1 MTRFIHFFFILYILT
16 AGSAWSI
23 NFQNLTLDDAH
34 KIASENNYELLYL
47 LEEKNSRSSALQE
60 YQAQYF
66 PQINAGVIFPFY
78 GRSSAINVDQLLFDF
93 GKLSQ
98 RINAG
103 KYLIRAQEYSHEGKK
118 ISILNEVTEKF
129 YEVLKTKNH
138 ISGLESERETKNKQ
152 LKKSIAFL
160 EAGRVSS
167 LDVAEKNLNLSR
179 IELELISKKGLLR
192 KLEEE
197 FFTLLGV
204 QRPSEVNYVAN
215 LKYTKIDLNS
225 EAIIDSYMMNMYEIK
240 ALEMS
245 ILSTKA
251 TISAIYRDFLPNIVA
266 RAAYRF
272 EGKTTYALEGS
283 IFVAGSAI
291 QWLRDGL
298 NFFENASES
307 EDFALQANDNSKVL
321 VVPALTGLGA
331 PYWDADARGAIFGL
345 TRDTGIPEITKAVLE
360 SVVYQTKDLL
370 EAMKNDNASFNSL
383 KIDGGMVANNW
394 FSQELSNVLQ
404 VTVSRPKV
412 IETTSLGAAY
422 LAGLHAG
429 VFDTLSSLKENWSI
443 DKEFKPRNSRNG
455 YLEWKEAVNKVLTD

>member
-179 IELELISKKGLLR
+179 IELELISKKVLLR

-272 EGKTTYALEGS
+272 EGKGVSSEDKDNDLIGGMGATWQIFNGGRTYYQIQSQRARLRAQMTKLNLLKQELSSKIRGSVIEAETSFFKIEVLEKS
-283 IFVAGSAI
+283 MK
-291 QWLRDGL
+291 
-298 NFFENASES
+298 ASEAHFKFMKNKYDSGELS
-307 EDFALQANDNSKVL
+307 EIK
-321 VVPALTGLGA
+321 
-331 PYWDADARGAIFGL
+331 
-345 TRDTGIPEITKAVLE
+345 
-360 SVVYQTKDLL
+360 LL
-370 EAMKNDNASFNSL
+370 EAKNIKDKQEILYQNSVYDYII
-383 KIDGGMVANNW
+383 KIA
-394 FSQELSNVLQ
+394 
-404 VTVSRPKV
+404 R
-412 IETTSLGAAY
+412 IEKAT
-422 LAGLHAG
+422 GLNI
-429 VFDTLSSLKENWSI
+429 TK
-443 DKEFKPRNSRNG
+443 
-455 YLEWKEAVNKVLTD
+455 

>member
-197 FFTLLGV
+197 LFTLLGV

-272 EGKTTYALEGS
+272 EGKGVSSEDKDNDLIGGMGATWQIFNGGRTYYQIQSQRARLRAQMTKLNLLKQQLSSKIRGSVIEAETSFFKIEVLEKS
-283 IFVAGSAI
+283 
-291 QWLRDGL
+291 LK
-298 NFFENASES
+298 ASEAHFKFMKNKYDSGELS
-307 EDFALQANDNSKVL
+307 EIK
-321 VVPALTGLGA
+321 
-331 PYWDADARGAIFGL
+331 
-345 TRDTGIPEITKAVLE
+345 
-360 SVVYQTKDLL
+360 LL
-370 EAMKNDNASFNSL
+370 EAKNMKNKEEILYQNSVYDYII
-383 KIDGGMVANNW
+383 KIA
-394 FSQELSNVLQ
+394 
-404 VTVSRPKV
+404 R
-412 IETTSLGAAY
+412 IEKAT
-422 LAGLHAG
+422 GLNI
-429 VFDTLSSLKENWSI
+429 TK
-443 DKEFKPRNSRNG
+443 
-455 YLEWKEAVNKVLTD
+455 

>member
-272 EGKTTYALEGS
+272 EGKGVSSEDKDNDLIGGMGATWQIFNGGRTYYQIQSQRARLRAQITKLNLLKQQLSSKIRGSVIEAETSFFKIEVLEKS
-283 IFVAGSAI
+283 MK
-291 QWLRDGL
+291 
-298 NFFENASES
+298 ASEAHFKFMKNKYDSGELS
-307 EDFALQANDNSKVL
+307 EIK
-321 VVPALTGLGA
+321 
-331 PYWDADARGAIFGL
+331 
-345 TRDTGIPEITKAVLE
+345 
-360 SVVYQTKDLL
+360 LL
-370 EAMKNDNASFNSL
+370 EAKNIKDKQEILYQNSVYDYII
-383 KIDGGMVANNW
+383 KIA
-394 FSQELSNVLQ
+394 
-404 VTVSRPKV
+404 R
-412 IETTSLGAAY
+412 IEKAT
-422 LAGLHAG
+422 GLNI
-429 VFDTLSSLKENWSI
+429 TK
-443 DKEFKPRNSRNG
+443 
-455 YLEWKEAVNKVLTD
+455 

>member
-129 YEVLKTKNH
+129 YEILKTKNH

-272 EGKTTYALEGS
+272 EGKGVSSEDKDNDLIGGMGATWQIFNGGRTYYQIQSQRARLRAQMTKLNLLKQELSSKIRGSVIEAETSFFKIEVLEKS
-283 IFVAGSAI
+283 MK
-291 QWLRDGL
+291 
-298 NFFENASES
+298 ASEAHFKFMKNKYDSGELS
-307 EDFALQANDNSKVL
+307 EIK
-321 VVPALTGLGA
+321 
-331 PYWDADARGAIFGL
+331 
-345 TRDTGIPEITKAVLE
+345 
-360 SVVYQTKDLL
+360 LL
-370 EAMKNDNASFNSL
+370 EAKNIKDKQEILYQNSVYDYII
-383 KIDGGMVANNW
+383 KIA
-394 FSQELSNVLQ
+394 
-404 VTVSRPKV
+404 R
-412 IETTSLGAAY
+412 IEKAT
-422 LAGLHAG
+422 GLNI
-429 VFDTLSSLKENWSI
+429 TK
-443 DKEFKPRNSRNG
+443 
-455 YLEWKEAVNKVLTD
+455 

>member
-272 EGKTTYALEGS
+272 EGKGVSSEDKDNDLIGGMGATWQIFNGGRTYYQIQSQRARLRAQMTKLNLLKQQLSSKIRGSVIEAETSFFKIEVLEKS
-283 IFVAGSAI
+283 MK
-291 QWLRDGL
+291 
-298 NFFENASES
+298 ASEAHFKFMKNKYDSGELS
-307 EDFALQANDNSKVL
+307 EIK
-321 VVPALTGLGA
+321 
-331 PYWDADARGAIFGL
+331 
-345 TRDTGIPEITKAVLE
+345 
-360 SVVYQTKDLL
+360 LL
-370 EAMKNDNASFNSL
+370 EAKNMKNKQEILYQNSVYDYII
-383 KIDGGMVANNW
+383 KI
-394 FSQELSNVLQ
+394 
-404 VTVSRPKV
+404 SR
-412 IETTSLGAAY
+412 IEKAT
-422 LAGLHAG
+422 GLNI
-429 VFDTLSSLKENWSI
+429 TK
-443 DKEFKPRNSRNG
+443 
-455 YLEWKEAVNKVLTD
+455 

>member
-272 EGKTTYALEGS
+272 EGKGVSSEDKDNDLIGGMGATWQIFNGGRTYYQIQSQRARLRAQMTKLNLLKQELSSKIRGSVIEAETSFFKIEVLEKS
-283 IFVAGSAI
+283 MK
-291 QWLRDGL
+291 
-298 NFFENASES
+298 ASEAHFKFMKNKYDSGELS
-307 EDFALQANDNSKVL
+307 EIK
-321 VVPALTGLGA
+321 
-331 PYWDADARGAIFGL
+331 
-345 TRDTGIPEITKAVLE
+345 
-360 SVVYQTKDLL
+360 LL
-370 EAMKNDNASFNSL
+370 EAKNMKNKQEILYQNSVYDYII
-383 KIDGGMVANNW
+383 KIA
-394 FSQELSNVLQ
+394 
-404 VTVSRPKV
+404 R
-412 IETTSLGAAY
+412 IEKDP
-422 LAGLHAG
+422 GLNI
-429 VFDTLSSLKENWSI
+429 TK
-443 DKEFKPRNSRNG
+443 
-455 YLEWKEAVNKVLTD
+455 

>member
-272 EGKTTYALEGS
+272 EGKGVSSEDKDNDLIGGMGATWQIFNGGRTYYQIQSQRARLRAQMTKLNLLKQQLSSKIRGSVIEAETSFFKIEVLEKS
-283 IFVAGSAI
+283 MK
-291 QWLRDGL
+291 
-298 NFFENASES
+298 ASEAHFKFMKNKYDSGELS
-307 EDFALQANDNSKVL
+307 EIK
-321 VVPALTGLGA
+321 
-331 PYWDADARGAIFGL
+331 
-345 TRDTGIPEITKAVLE
+345 
-360 SVVYQTKDLL
+360 LL
-370 EAMKNDNASFNSL
+370 EAKNMKNKQEILYQNSVYDYII
-383 KIDGGMVANNW
+383 KIA
-394 FSQELSNVLQ
+394 
-404 VTVSRPKV
+404 R
-412 IETTSLGAAY
+412 IEKAT
-422 LAGLHAG
+422 GLNI
-429 VFDTLSSLKENWSI
+429 TK
-443 DKEFKPRNSRNG
+443 
-455 YLEWKEAVNKVLTD
+455 

>member
-272 EGKTTYALEGS
+272 EGKGVSSEDKDNDLIGGMGATWQIFNGGRTYYQIQSQRARLRAQMTKLNLLKQELSSKIRGSVIEAETSFFKIEVLEKS
-283 IFVAGSAI
+283 MK
-291 QWLRDGL
+291 
-298 NFFENASES
+298 ASEAHFKFMKNKYDSGELS
-307 EDFALQANDNSKVL
+307 EIK
-321 VVPALTGLGA
+321 
-331 PYWDADARGAIFGL
+331 
-345 TRDTGIPEITKAVLE
+345 
-360 SVVYQTKDLL
+360 LL
-370 EAMKNDNASFNSL
+370 EAKNIKDKQEILYQNSVYDYII
-383 KIDGGMVANNW
+383 KIA
-394 FSQELSNVLQ
+394 
-404 VTVSRPKV
+404 R
-412 IETTSLGAAY
+412 IEKAT
-422 LAGLHAG
+422 GLNI
-429 VFDTLSSLKENWSI
+429 TK
-443 DKEFKPRNSRNG
+443 
-455 YLEWKEAVNKVLTD
+455 

>member
-272 EGKTTYALEGS
+272 EGKGVSSEDKDNDLIGGMGATWQIFNGGRTYYQIQSQRARLRAQMTKLNLLKQELSSKIRGSVIEAETSFFKIEVLEKS
-283 IFVAGSAI
+283 MK
-291 QWLRDGL
+291 
-298 NFFENASES
+298 ASEAHFKFMKNKYDSGELS
-307 EDFALQANDNSKVL
+307 EIK
-321 VVPALTGLGA
+321 
-331 PYWDADARGAIFGL
+331 
-345 TRDTGIPEITKAVLE
+345 
-360 SVVYQTKDLL
+360 LL
-370 EAMKNDNASFNSL
+370 EAKNMKNKQEILYQNSVYDYII
-383 KIDGGMVANNW
+383 KIA
-394 FSQELSNVLQ
+394 
-404 VTVSRPKV
+404 R
-412 IETTSLGAAY
+412 IEKAT
-422 LAGLHAG
+422 GLNI
-429 VFDTLSSLKENWSI
+429 TK
-443 DKEFKPRNSRNG
+443 
-455 YLEWKEAVNKVLTD
+455 

>member
-16 AGSAWSI
+16 ASSAWSI

-272 EGKTTYALEGS
+272 EGKGVSSEDKDNDLIGGMGATWQIFNGGRTYYQIQSQRARLRAQMTKLNLLKQELSSKIRGSVIEAETSFFKIEVLEKS
-283 IFVAGSAI
+283 MK
-291 QWLRDGL
+291 
-298 NFFENASES
+298 ASEAHFKFMKNKYDSGELS
-307 EDFALQANDNSKVL
+307 EIK
-321 VVPALTGLGA
+321 
-331 PYWDADARGAIFGL
+331 
-345 TRDTGIPEITKAVLE
+345 
-360 SVVYQTKDLL
+360 LL
-370 EAMKNDNASFNSL
+370 EAKNIKDKQEILYQNSVYDYII
-383 KIDGGMVANNW
+383 KIA
-394 FSQELSNVLQ
+394 
-404 VTVSRPKV
+404 R
-412 IETTSLGAAY
+412 IEKAT
-422 LAGLHAG
+422 GLNI
-429 VFDTLSSLKENWSI
+429 TK
-443 DKEFKPRNSRNG
+443 
-455 YLEWKEAVNKVLTD
+455 

>member
-272 EGKTTYALEGS
+272 EGKGVSSEDKDNDLIGGMGATWQIFNGGRTYYQIQSQRARLRAQMTKLNLLKQELSSKIRGSVIEAETSFFKIEVLEKS
-283 IFVAGSAI
+283 MK
-291 QWLRDGL
+291 
-298 NFFENASES
+298 ASEAHFKFMKNKYDSGELS
-307 EDFALQANDNSKVL
+307 EIK
-321 VVPALTGLGA
+321 
-331 PYWDADARGAIFGL
+331 
-345 TRDTGIPEITKAVLE
+345 
-360 SVVYQTKDLL
+360 LL
-370 EAMKNDNASFNSL
+370 EAKNIKDKQEILYQNSVYDYII
-383 KIDGGMVANNW
+383 KIAI
-394 FSQELSNVLQ
+394 
-404 VTVSRPKV
+404 
-412 IETTSLGAAY
+412 IEKAT
-422 LAGLHAG
+422 GLNI
-429 VFDTLSSLKENWSI
+429 TK
-443 DKEFKPRNSRNG
+443 
-455 YLEWKEAVNKVLTD
+455 

>member
-272 EGKTTYALEGS
+272 EGKGVS
-283 IFVAGSAI
+283 
-291 QWLRDGL
+291 
-298 NFFENASES
+298 S
-307 EDFALQANDNSKVL
+307 EDKDNDL
-321 VVPALTGLGA
+321 
-331 PYWDADARGAIFGL
+331 I
-345 TRDTGIPEITKAVLE
+345 
-360 SVVYQTKDLL
+360 
-370 EAMKNDNASFNSL
+370 
-383 KIDGGMVANNW
+383 GGMGATWQIFNGGRTYYQIQSQRARLRAQMTKLNLLK
-394 FSQELSNVLQ
+394 QELS
-404 VTVSRPKV
+404 SKIRGSV
-412 IETTSLGAAY
+412 IEAETSFFKIEVLEKSMKASEAHFKFMKNKYDSGELSEIKILEAKNIKDKQEILYQNSVYDYIIKIARIEK
-422 LAGLHAG
+422 ATGLNI
-429 VFDTLSSLKENWSI
+429 TK
-443 DKEFKPRNSRNG
+443 
-455 YLEWKEAVNKVLTD
+455 

>member
-272 EGKTTYALEGS
+272 EGKGVSSEDKDNDLIGGMGATWQIFNGGRTYYQIQSQRARLRAQMTKLNLLKQELSSKIRGSVIEAETSFFKIEVLEKS
-283 IFVAGSAI
+283 MK
-291 QWLRDGL
+291 
-298 NFFENASES
+298 ASEAHFKFMENKYDSGELS
-307 EDFALQANDNSKVL
+307 EIK
-321 VVPALTGLGA
+321 
-331 PYWDADARGAIFGL
+331 
-345 TRDTGIPEITKAVLE
+345 
-360 SVVYQTKDLL
+360 LL
-370 EAMKNDNASFNSL
+370 EAKNIKDKQEILYQNSVYDYII
-383 KIDGGMVANNW
+383 KIA
-394 FSQELSNVLQ
+394 
-404 VTVSRPKV
+404 R
-412 IETTSLGAAY
+412 IEKAT
-422 LAGLHAG
+422 GLNI
-429 VFDTLSSLKENWSI
+429 TK
-443 DKEFKPRNSRNG
+443 
-455 YLEWKEAVNKVLTD
+455 

>member
-1 MTRFIHFFFILYILT
+1 M
-16 AGSAWSI
+16 
-23 NFQNLTLDDAH
+23 
-34 KIASENNYELLYL
+34 
-47 LEEKNSRSSALQE
+47 
-60 YQAQYF
+60 
-66 PQINAGVIFPFY
+66 
-78 GRSSAINVDQLLFDF
+78 DQLLFDF

-138 ISGLESERETKNKQ
+138 IS
-152 LKKSIAFL
+152 
-160 EAGRVSS
+160 GRVSS

-272 EGKTTYALEGS
+272 EGKGVS
-283 IFVAGSAI
+283 
-291 QWLRDGL
+291 
-298 NFFENASES
+298 S
-307 EDFALQANDNSKVL
+307 EDKDNDL
-321 VVPALTGLGA
+321 
-331 PYWDADARGAIFGL
+331 I
-345 TRDTGIPEITKAVLE
+345 
-360 SVVYQTKDLL
+360 
-370 EAMKNDNASFNSL
+370 
-383 KIDGGMVANNW
+383 GGMGATWQIFNGGRTYYQIQ
-394 FSQELSNVLQ
+394 SQRARLRAQMTKLNLLKQ
-404 VTVSRPKV
+404 
-412 IETTSLGAAY
+412 L
-422 LAGLHAG
+422 
-429 VFDTLSSLKENWSI
+429 VFI
-443 DKEFKPRNSRNG
+443 
-455 YLEWKEAVNKVLTD
+455 

>member
-1 MTRFIHFFFILYILT
+1 MTRFIHFFFVLYILT

-272 EGKTTYALEGS
+272 EGKGVSSEDKDNDLIGGMGATWQIFNGGRTYYQIQSQRARLRAQMTKLNLLKQELSSKIRGSVIEAETSFFKIEVLEKS
-283 IFVAGSAI
+283 MK
-291 QWLRDGL
+291 
-298 NFFENASES
+298 ASEAHFKFMKNKYDSGELS
-307 EDFALQANDNSKVL
+307 EIK
-321 VVPALTGLGA
+321 
-331 PYWDADARGAIFGL
+331 
-345 TRDTGIPEITKAVLE
+345 
-360 SVVYQTKDLL
+360 LL
-370 EAMKNDNASFNSL
+370 EAKNIKDKQEILYQNSVYDYII
-383 KIDGGMVANNW
+383 KIA
-394 FSQELSNVLQ
+394 
-404 VTVSRPKV
+404 R
-412 IETTSLGAAY
+412 IEKAT
-422 LAGLHAG
+422 GLNI
-429 VFDTLSSLKENWSI
+429 TK
-443 DKEFKPRNSRNG
+443 
-455 YLEWKEAVNKVLTD
+455 

>member
-272 EGKTTYALEGS
+272 EGKGVSSEDKDNDLIGGMGATWQIFNGGRTYYQIQSQRARLRAQMTKLNLLKQELSSKIRGSVIEAETSFFKIEVLEKS
-283 IFVAGSAI
+283 MK
-291 QWLRDGL
+291 
-298 NFFENASES
+298 ASEAHFKFMKNKYDSGELS
-307 EDFALQANDNSKVL
+307 EIK
-321 VVPALTGLGA
+321 
-331 PYWDADARGAIFGL
+331 
-345 TRDTGIPEITKAVLE
+345 
-360 SVVYQTKDLL
+360 LL
-370 EAMKNDNASFNSL
+370 EAKNMKDKQEILYQNSVYDYII
-383 KIDGGMVANNW
+383 KIA
-394 FSQELSNVLQ
+394 
-404 VTVSRPKV
+404 R
-412 IETTSLGAAY
+412 IEKAT
-422 LAGLHAG
+422 GLNI
-429 VFDTLSSLKENWSI
+429 TK
-443 DKEFKPRNSRNG
+443 
-455 YLEWKEAVNKVLTD
+455 

>member
-272 EGKTTYALEGS
+272 EGKGVSSEDKDNDLIGGMGATWQIFNGGRTYYQIQSQRARLRAQMTKLNLLKQELSSKIRGSVIEAETSFFKIEVLEKS
-283 IFVAGSAI
+283 MK
-291 QWLRDGL
+291 
-298 NFFENASES
+298 ASEAHFKFMKNKYDSGELS
-307 EDFALQANDNSKVL
+307 EIK
-321 VVPALTGLGA
+321 
-331 PYWDADARGAIFGL
+331 
-345 TRDTGIPEITKAVLE
+345 
-360 SVVYQTKDLL
+360 LL
-370 EAMKNDNASFNSL
+370 EAKNIKDKQEILYQNSVYDYII
-383 KIDGGMVANNW
+383 KIA
-394 FSQELSNVLQ
+394 
-404 VTVSRPKV
+404 R
-412 IETTSLGAAY
+412 IEKAT
-422 LAGLHAG
+422 GLNI
-429 VFDTLSSLKENWSI
+429 T
-443 DKEFKPRNSRNG
+443 
-455 YLEWKEAVNKVLTD
+455 

>member
-272 EGKTTYALEGS
+272 EGKGVSSEDKDNDLIGGMGATWQIFNGGRTYYQIQSQRARLRAQMTKLNLLKQQLSSKIRGSVIEAETSFFKIEVLEKS
-283 IFVAGSAI
+283 MK
-291 QWLRDGL
+291 
-298 NFFENASES
+298 ASEAHFKFMKNKYDSGELS
-307 EDFALQANDNSKVL
+307 EIK
-321 VVPALTGLGA
+321 
-331 PYWDADARGAIFGL
+331 
-345 TRDTGIPEITKAVLE
+345 
-360 SVVYQTKDLL
+360 LL
-370 EAMKNDNASFNSL
+370 EAKNIKDKQEILYQNSVYDYII
-383 KIDGGMVANNW
+383 KIA
-394 FSQELSNVLQ
+394 
-404 VTVSRPKV
+404 R
-412 IETTSLGAAY
+412 IEKAT
-422 LAGLHAG
+422 GLNI
-429 VFDTLSSLKENWSI
+429 TK
-443 DKEFKPRNSRNG
+443 
-455 YLEWKEAVNKVLTD
+455 

>member
-118 ISILNEVTEKF
+118 ISILNQVTEKF

-197 FFTLLGV
+197 LFTLLGV
-204 QRPSEVNYVAN
+204 QRPSEVNYVSN

-272 EGKTTYALEGS
+272 EGKGVSSEDKDNDLIGGMGATWQIFNGGRTYYQIQSQRARLRAQMTKLNLLKQELSSKIRGSVIEAETSFFKIEVLEKS
-283 IFVAGSAI
+283 MK
-291 QWLRDGL
+291 
-298 NFFENASES
+298 ASEAHFKFMKNKYDSGELS
-307 EDFALQANDNSKVL
+307 EIK
-321 VVPALTGLGA
+321 
-331 PYWDADARGAIFGL
+331 
-345 TRDTGIPEITKAVLE
+345 
-360 SVVYQTKDLL
+360 LL
-370 EAMKNDNASFNSL
+370 EAKNIKDKQEILYQNSVYDYII
-383 KIDGGMVANNW
+383 KIA
-394 FSQELSNVLQ
+394 
-404 VTVSRPKV
+404 R
-412 IETTSLGAAY
+412 IEKAT
-422 LAGLHAG
+422 GLNI
-429 VFDTLSSLKENWSI
+429 TK
-443 DKEFKPRNSRNG
+443 
-455 YLEWKEAVNKVLTD
+455 

>member
-129 YEVLKTKNH
+129 YEILKTKNH
-138 ISGLESERETKNKQ
+138 ISGLESERDTKNKQ

-272 EGKTTYALEGS
+272 EGKGVSSEDKDNDLIGGMGATWQIFNGGRTYYQIQSQRARLRAQMTKLNLLKQELSSKIRGSVIEAETSFFKIEVLEKS
-283 IFVAGSAI
+283 MK
-291 QWLRDGL
+291 
-298 NFFENASES
+298 ASEAHFKFMKNKYDSGELS
-307 EDFALQANDNSKVL
+307 EIK
-321 VVPALTGLGA
+321 
-331 PYWDADARGAIFGL
+331 
-345 TRDTGIPEITKAVLE
+345 
-360 SVVYQTKDLL
+360 LL
-370 EAMKNDNASFNSL
+370 EAKNIKDKQEILYQNSVYDYII
-383 KIDGGMVANNW
+383 KIA
-394 FSQELSNVLQ
+394 
-404 VTVSRPKV
+404 R
-412 IETTSLGAAY
+412 IEKAT
-422 LAGLHAG
+422 GLNI
-429 VFDTLSSLKENWSI
+429 TK
-443 DKEFKPRNSRNG
+443 
-455 YLEWKEAVNKVLTD
+455 